1 MLTYTYL
8 IIEVTMNMFSIAG
21 KNVMVTG
28 ATRGIGHAIV
38 EAFNAAGAQ
47 NIVGSGTKQDLL
59 DDLKKT
65 FGSKVHTLAF
75 DLSDASHAGELFEK
89 AEQIV
94 DHIDILV
101 CNAGITRDNLAIR
114 MSDEE
119 WDDVLKINLKA
130 VFKLNQAAI
139 KSMGKRKYGR
149 IINISSIVGL
159 TGNFGQANYAAAK
172 AGIIGMS
179 KSLALESATRGVTVN
194 CIAPGFIKTDM
205 TDKIREDIKEKIL
218 SKIPMGIMG
227 EPKDIAS
234 AVIYLASDEA
244 RYITG
249 HVLNINGGMYM

>member
-1 MLTYTYL
+1 MSILFYFGA
-8 IIEVTMNMFSIAG
+8 IMNMFNISG

-38 EAFNAAGAQ
+38 EAFHAANAQ
-47 NIVGSGTKQDLL
+47 NIVGSGTKQNLL
-59 DDLKKT
+59 DDLKKN
-65 FGSKVHTLAF
+65 FGSKMHTIAF
-75 DLSDASHAGELFEK
+75 NLSDAAHAGELFEK
-89 AEQIV
+89 AEQMV

-119 WDDVLKINLKA
+119 WDQVLTINLKA
-130 VFKLNQAAI
+130 VFKLNQAAM

-149 IINISSIVGL
+149 IINLASIVGL

-179 KSLALESATRGVTVN
+179 KSLALEGASRGITVN

-205 TDKIREDIKEKIL
+205 TDVIREDIKEKIL
-218 SKIPMGIMG
+218 TKIPMNTMG
-227 EPKDIAS
+227 DPKDIA
-234 AVIYLASDEA
+234 AAAIYLASDEA
-244 RYITG
+244 KYVTG
-249 HVLNINGGMYM
+249 QVLSVNGGMFM